1 MIKRKLIIKGPK
13 VHNIGYRFF
22 LYDEALRLGLSHFD
36 ARNIK
41 HELEGVNI
49 HVGGEEEKV
58 KLLTAFAK
66 NNFPPLAEVT
76 KVTETPYTGDIRSI
90 ELFERSFMLEQQSKA
105 TAYGLGILNTLT
117 SMDSKLAGVDGT
129 LKCMDSTLTGI
140 DKKQDSML
148 DKQDSMLD
156 KQDSMLDKQDSM
168 LDKQDSMLDKQ
179 DMQIELSKEILRETK
194 EGFEKVT
201 QELKSFKELHEE
213 IMELRQEIN
222 ELKGAIARIE
232 KKVAV

>member
-148 DKQDSMLD
+148 DKQDSMI
-156 KQDSMLDKQDSM
+156 
-168 LDKQDSMLDKQ
+168 DKQ

-201 QELKSFKELHEE
+201 QELKGFKELHEE

>member
-22 LYDEALRLGLSHFD
+22 LYDEAVRLGLSYFD

-41 HELEGVNI
+41 HELEVVNV

-66 NNFPPLAEVT
+66 NNFPPLAVVTEVT
-76 KVTETPYTGDIRSI
+76 EAPYTGDIRGI

-117 SMDSKLAGVDGT
+117 GMDSKLAGVDGT
-129 LKCMDSTLTGI
+129 LKCMDSTLKGI

-156 KQDSMLDKQDSM
+156 KQDAILDKQDT
-168 LDKQDSMLDKQ
+168 
-179 DMQIELSKEILRETK
+179 QIGLSKEILRETK

-201 QELKSFKELHEE
+201 LELKGFKELHEE
-213 IMELRQEIN
+213 IRELRQEVN